1 MRGGAWAPP
10 RSAREPSP
18 QPLSRRRGETE
29 LSLQKLCGPIVS
41 EVAGDIGGGLAAVVL
56 EVERGAML
64 DERLDR
70 GVAVVNARGRA
81 IARSPHQ
88 RREAVGITA
97 VDVDAGSKQQRDNR
111 GIAMASGVDD
121 RSRAVVVEGI
131 GVRAKLHEL
140 SDAFRRPIEGRGGER
155 ANALTAGKVGI

>member
-1 MRGGAWAPP
+1 STPLVLRDYDGG
-10 RSAREPSP
+10 SAVSQR
-18 QPLSRRRGETE
+18 PLPF
-29 LSLQKLCGPIVS
+29 QKLRRSLMP
-41 EVAGDIGGGLAAVVL
+41 EAAGDVGGGLTAVVL

-70 GVAVVNARGRA
+70 GVDVVNASGRV
-81 IARSPHQ
+81 IARRPHQ

-155 ANALTAGKVGI
+155 ANT

>member
-29 LSLQKLCGPIVS
+29 LSLQKLCGPVVS

-70 GVAVVNARGRA
+70 GVDVVNASGRV
-81 IARSPHQ
+81 IARRPHQ

-97 VDVDAGSKQQRDNR
+97 VDVDAGLQKQRDDR
-111 GIAMASGVDD
+111 GVAVAGGVDD
-121 RSRAVVVEGI
+121 RSRTVVIERI
-131 GVRAKLHEL
+131 AIRAKL
-140 SDAFRRPIEGRGGER
+140 
-155 ANALTAGKVGI
+155 